1 MSRSETLAIK
11 PEIIEWACTR
21 SGKPQDRLRAAFPLL
36 DDWICGS
43 ASPTHEEL
51 RRFAT
56 ATYTGFGFFFMA
68 EAPCDEWPIPDLRSP
83 REGGM
88 RPPSPHLLDTVHHC
102 QFRQAL
108 YSEYLATEDGPSADL
123 KGKAEVGDQV
133 REVARTFAATGG
145 FDPAL
150 RRAAGNAGGAL
161 RAVADAMRDAGVLVF
176 FGGIVGTDAA
186 RPLDPD
192 EFHGFALADPIAPA
206 IFVNSRCSAAEQM
219 SALAHEFA
227 HVIAGESGVS
237 DASAFGGAAGRVEQ
251 WCSEVAAEL
260 LVPLDDLR
268 EQAGEHALDA
278 RDLRR
283 LAEGYGASRRLM
295 IERLKDAGLLTPDEA
310 PALREDGEPW
320 ASPGVD
326 CDDLLERV
334 GRHYASAIVYSVR
347 TGAARYTD
355 IDYLLGIYGLEQF
368 DEIAAAVG
376 LAR

>member
-1 MSRSETLAIK
+1 MSGSETLAVK
-11 PEIIEWACTR
+11 PEIIEWACAR
-21 SGKPQDRLRAAFPLL
+21 SGKPRDELRAGFPLL
-36 DDWICGS
+36 DDWTCGA
-43 ASPTHEEL
+43 ASPTHADL
-51 RRFAT
+51 KRFAA
-56 ATYTGFGFFFMA
+56 ATYTAFGLFFMA
-68 EAPCDEWPIPDLRSP
+68 ETPCDELPIPDLRSP

-88 RPPSPHLLDTVHHC
+88 RPPSPHLLDMVYHC
-102 QFRQAL
+102 QFRQAVF
-108 YSEYLATEDGPSADL
+108 SEYLAAEDEPAVDL
-123 KGKAEVGDQV
+123 DGKAEVGDQV
-133 REVARTFAATGG
+133 REVVRMFAASGG

-150 RRAAGNAGGAL
+150 RRAADSAGSAL
-161 RAVADAMRDAGVLVF
+161 QAVADAMRDAGVLVF
-176 FGGIVGTDAA
+176 FGGIVGTDTA

-206 IFVNSRCSAAEQM
+206 IFVNSRCGAAEQM

-268 EQAGEHALDA
+268 EQAGERALDA
-278 RDLRR
+278 RELRR

-295 IERLKDAGLLTPDEA
+295 IERLKDAELITPDEA
-310 PALREDGEPW
+310 SALREDGEPW
-320 ASPGVD
+320 TSPGVD

-368 DEIAAAVG
+368 DAVAAAVG
-376 LAR
+376 LAH